1 MIDTIVISYNRPD
14 ETRATVETLLEANDD
29 INVILIDNA
38 SKQRHNIKPNERLT
52 VINLCKNLGQAGAVN
67 LGLDIT
73 KSKYVCFMHN
83 DLVINDKNW
92 IAKAVDFLRQN
103 DSAGLVDVYGYSI
116 IDGAAKRI
124 TSLKGHE
131 EQNPIKPVQDFTEVM
146 RTDEMANIF
155 KNDGVRADVRF
166 DMTCC
171 GIWIEALAKGKKLY
185 VINLKDG
192 THFRTHSEYK
202 SKEEAER
209 QYWYR
214 KNIRIR
220 KLKEA
225 GIDYII

>member
-1 MIDTIVISYNRPD
+1 MIDVIVISYNRPD
-14 ETRATVETLLEANDD
+14 ETQATVESLLEANDD
-29 INVILIDNA
+29 INVILVDNA
-38 SKQRHNIKPNERLT
+38 SSERHSLKSNKRLT

-67 LGLDIT
+67 VGLDIA
-73 KSKYVCFMHN
+73 KSEYVCFMHN

-92 IAKAVDFLRQN
+92 IKKAVDFLKQN
-103 DSAGLVDVYGYSI
+103 DGGLVDVYGYSI
-116 IDGAAKRI
+116 IDGAVKRI

-131 EQNPIKPVQDFTEVM
+131 EQNPIVPEQDFTEVM

-155 KNDGVRADVRF
+155 KNDGVRADTRF

-171 GIWIEALAKGKKLY
+171 GIWIEQLAKGKKLY
-185 VINLKDG
+185 VIKLEDA

-202 SKEEAER
+202 DKKEADR
-209 QYWYR
+209 QYWLR